1 MPCKLRQI
9 YTNKL
14 QLVHLRLSVKSASQ
28 PANNVFSLTKNQPA
42 VLSASQ
48 ISPGE
53 HLIRIIRCTW
63 RSTHPW
69 SFSHDILCHVPCLSG
84 VSNHIALWD
93 KICCNKF
100 RHDSFACDSWE
111 MQDKTKDHA
120 CMNCLDEY
128 CMWAAYHFISPGI
141 PNSSTRRRQCGETE
155 NYNTGITRWLRCQV
169 NDKPRTVNNNDR
181 IPCYFIIYTHV
192 VVLSYRTN

>member
-111 MQDKTKDHA
+111 MQDKTKDHHPVRLDLSAESAAIHQCFSLTTNQRTVLSATINQRNEQGA
-120 CMNCLDEY
+120 CMHELFR
-128 CMWAAYHFISPGI
+128 WVLHVSSLSFHLPR
-141 PNSSTRRRQCGETE
+141 NS
-155 NYNTGITRWLRCQV
+155 
-169 NDKPRTVNNNDR
+169 K
-181 IPCYFIIYTHV
+181 F
-192 VVLSYRTN
+192 